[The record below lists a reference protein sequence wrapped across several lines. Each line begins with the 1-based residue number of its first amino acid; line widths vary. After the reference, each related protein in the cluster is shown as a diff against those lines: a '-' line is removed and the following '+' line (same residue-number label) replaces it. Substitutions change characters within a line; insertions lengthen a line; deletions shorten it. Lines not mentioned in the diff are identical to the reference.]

1 MKTLIICVT
10 VLMCVFIVRITG
22 MEARQMDGA
31 RKSAPVLVKPKVM
44 L

>member
-10 VLMCVFIVRITG
+10 VLMCVLVIRLTV
-22 MEARQMDGA
+22 MEARQMDNA
-31 RKSAPVLVKPKVM
+31 RKAAPAFTKPKVM